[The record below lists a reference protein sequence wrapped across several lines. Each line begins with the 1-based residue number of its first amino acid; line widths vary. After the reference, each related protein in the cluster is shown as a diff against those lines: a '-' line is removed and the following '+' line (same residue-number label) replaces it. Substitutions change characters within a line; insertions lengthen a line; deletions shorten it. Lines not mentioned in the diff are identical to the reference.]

1 MNENKKQFAVTQDYV
16 MDLQYKYYSA
26 LEELHIKRN
35 QISNHNKE
43 KDDILRENMEYY
55 NDKLKEKESI
65 IKDNEKIIASYKKS
79 KARYSKTNKNLKIRL
94 KMALDDVD
102 HLHERVVEITK
113 IKDQILEEFQQASD
127 NFFKHDQSK
136 NNMPAAI
143 RLDVKEFKRLR
154 NKLKEDNAED

>member
-1 MNENKKQFAVTQDYV
+1 

-43 KDDILRENMEYY
+43 RDDILKQNMEYY

-65 IKDNEKIIASYKKS
+65 IEDNEKIMASYKKS
-79 KARYSKTNKNLKIRL
+79 KARYSKTNKNLKVRL
-94 KMALDDVD
+94 KMALDEVD
-102 HLHERVVEITK
+102 RLHERVVEITK
-113 IKDQILEEFQQASD
+113 IKNQILEEFQQASD
-127 NFFKHDQSK
+127 NFFKHTKD
-136 NNMPAAI
+136 NMPAAI